1 MKHSTLQLFNLSTL
15 ASAAVAALCAATAG
29 AADVSDVIV
38 RQQWPWSTDIKVEF
52 KLTDVTTPVT
62 VNVEALEGDTPLDST
77 NLKNAI
83 TGDLWGI
90 TRGGVYSFKIDPKV
104 AFGEERDAIPDFKV
118 RLSLTDAP
126 ANAGDILYKIVDLDP
141 PYTVTDVRRR
151 DFYNGK
157 YGSFVTNFAD
167 IATGW
172 TTSLDDV
179 LIWTGVTEDDTYKT
193 NKMVFRRIPAAGK
206 SFQFQKGVAAA
217 TNAYYTAGQGIKV
230 SFEKDFYIGVFEVT
244 QAQFMK
250 MAHSIAYNNFYFT
263 NQLYSATRPADQ
275 VADRK
280 DGLAVRKYWASV
292 WPATRSH
299 RSASEDYKQ
308 IMHSM
313 QYKTGLLVDTPTEAM
328 WEYACRAGTDTWKY
342 SGQSGSLAYGDGFIN
357 NAAWSYNNSRSGYTG
372 GNNAGKNSALSKG
385 SHTVG
390 ALRPNAFGLYDMI
403 GNVAEWC
410 LGAWVET
417 KDLWKEP
424 CYSQEDNL
432 DPVGRTSGTIDRGTP
447 IVARGY
453 GWTENAPGAGSMA
466 RRARYADYSGAD
478 CGVRLCIYL
487 TEHED
492 GTFSR

>member
-1 MKHSTLQLFNLSTL
+1 MNITKHFPHSFCILHSAFCIAITSLM
-15 ASAAVAALCAATAG
+15 SAAF
-29 AADVSDVIV
+29 AADISDVIV

-52 KLTDVTTPVT
+52 KLTNMTGPVT
-62 VNVEALEGDTPLDST
+62 VNVEAFDGDTPLDAS
-77 NLKNAI
+77 NLKAAI

-90 TRGGVYSFKIDPKV
+90 AESGAHSFIIDPAA
-104 AFGEERDAIPDFKV
+104 AFGAARNSIGDFKV

-126 ANAGDILYKIVDLDP
+126 ANADEIIYKIVDLDP
-141 PYTVTDVRRR
+141 PYAVTDVRRR

-403 GNVAEWC
+403 GNVGEAC
-410 LGAWVET
+410 LDWYAADYGIGSSDVTTTVFVEPEGPATGDGRVCRGYFCRYDYDGMFSASRSKCDTSKWYGAR
-417 KDLWKEP
+417 LM
-424 CYSQEDNL
+424 C
-432 DPVGRTSGTIDRGTP
+432 PVGLLFPDNEKQTP
-447 IVARGY
+447 V
-453 GWTENAPGAGSMA
+453 N
-466 RRARYADYSGAD
+466 
-478 CGVRLCIYL
+478 
-487 TEHED
+487 
-492 GTFSR
+492 

>member
-1 MKHSTLQLFNLSTL
+1 MKTSAML
-15 ASAAVAALCAATAG
+15 ALILAPAALCA
-29 AADVSDVIV
+29 DPSVERVVV
-38 RQQWPWSTDIKVEF
+38 RQQWPWSTDVKVEYS
-52 KLTDVTTPVT
+52 LSGVDAGNPVDIS
-62 VNVEALEGDTPLDST
+62 VRAFNGSVELPSANLEA
-77 NLKNAI
+77 AI
-83 TGDLWGI
+83 TGERFGI
-90 TRGGVYSFKIDPKV
+90 TSPVGAFTIDPV
-104 AFGEERDAIPDFKV
+104 AAFGTEQVALGNFKV
-118 RLSLTDAP
+118 QLSLSASS
-126 ANAGDILYKIVDLDP
+126 ANMNDILYKIVDLDP
-141 PYTVTDVRRR
+141 PYAVTDVRRR

-157 YGSFVTNFAD
+157 YGNFVTNFAD

-193 NKMVFRRIPAAGK
+193 SKMVFRRIPAAGK

-230 SFEKDFYIGVFEVT
+230 SFSKDFYIGVFEVT

-250 MAHSIAYNNFYFT
+250 MAHSIVYSNFYFT

-275 VADRK
+275 VPDRPSG
-280 DGLAVRKYWASV
+280 DSDILAVRRYWAGV
-292 WPATRSH
+292 WPNDRTHKAPLAR
-299 RSASEDYKQ
+299 YKQ

-342 SGQSGSLAYGDGFIN
+342 SGQSGSLSYGDGFIGKV
-357 NAAWSYNNSRSGYTG
+357 AWSVNTSVSGYTG
-372 GNNAGKNSALSKG
+372 GNNAGKNSDLSKG

-390 ALRPNAFGLYDMI
+390 ALKPNAFGLYDMI

-410 LGAWVET
+410 LGAWVAPEN
-417 KDLWKEP
+417 LWKEP

-432 DPVGRTSGTIDRGTP
+432 DPVGRTSGTISYNTQ

-453 GWTENAPGAGSMA
+453 GWTENAPSSGSMA
-466 RRARYADYSGAD
+466 RICWYPSNNGAQ

-487 TEHED
+487 TEHDD
-492 GTFSR
+492 GTFTP